1 MNGRESVDICIR
13 AAALAVGAATFS
25 TSRAPVF
32 QSFSHSAC
40 FVRLVL
46 PILLITTLVLCFH
59 RQVNDGPLLAN
70 TGSCVIFSLLASI
83 SGRGGGGVRS
93 VRIAFHRLL
102 AVEWPQGFFPLTHGG
117 LLSLSLWALWRALA
131 LLPYMGIQMRS
142 EEE

>member
-46 PILLITTLVLCFH
+46 PILLITTLVCFH

-83 SGRGGGGVRS
+83 SGRGGGVRS

-102 AVEWPQGFFPLTHGG
+102 AVEWPQGFFPLTRGG
-117 LLSLSLWALWRALA
+117 LLSLSLGSLA
-131 LLPYMGIQMRS
+131 RPCPSPVHGHPN
-142 EEE
+142 EE

>member
-46 PILLITTLVLCFH
+46 PILLITTLVCFH

-70 TGSCVIFSLLASI
+70 TGSCVIFFPYWLQSADEEEEACDPCALLFTDFWRLNGHKVFSHSLA
-83 SGRGGGGVRS
+83 GV
-93 VRIAFHRLL
+93 F
-102 AVEWPQGFFPLTHGG
+102 
-117 LLSLSLWALWRALA
+117 SLSLWALWRALA